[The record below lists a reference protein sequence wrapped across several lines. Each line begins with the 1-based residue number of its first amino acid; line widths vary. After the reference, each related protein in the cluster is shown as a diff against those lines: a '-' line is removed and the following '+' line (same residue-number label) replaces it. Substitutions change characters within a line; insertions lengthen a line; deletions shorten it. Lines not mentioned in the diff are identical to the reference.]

1 MPQVKSFI
9 ILVITALLVYSFTIS
24 LRNYMRL
31 TNLKKQYVKLEEKL
45 NELTYQ
51 NQYYNNLLEVSDT
64 KLFWELEAKQKVG
77 YSQPNEVVFKFY

>member
-77 YSQPNEVVFKFY
+77 YSHPNEVVFKFY